1 MKKDILKKKFLY
13 KKNLL
18 NIFITFIDFFQVK
31 IIFLRENLLTK
42 LEIRHELN
50 KFET

>member
-1 MKKDILKKKFLY
+1 MQLINEKRYIE

-31 IIFLRENLLTK
+31 IIFLRDNLLTK